1 MDVSFSHALNKVD
14 LGMCIRDDEDHF
26 VLVKMELPSSYVDL
40 GEALG
45 LLSAL
50 QWVRG
55 LHLNNIDFDMDS
67 KVLVDNIYGR
77 TLDVLDFASIIN
89 NC

>member
-1 MDVSFSHALNKVD
+1 
-14 LGMCIRDDEDHF
+14 MCIRDDEDRF

-50 QWVRG
+50 QWVRA

-67 KVLVDNIYGR
+67 KIEGGKMGIGVVVRDNEDVVVD
-77 TLDVLDFASIIN
+77 AS
-89 NC
+89 C